1 MKDTKP
7 VNLRRYMATF
17 DVVNTTKG
25 DSGRYRCIVQ
35 SDKGVGVSN
44 YAELIVKRKCK
55 ASYHKYYNWDLNLSS
70 N

>member
-1 MKDTKP
+1 MKDTKL

-35 SDKGVGVSN
+35 SDKGVGVSS
-44 YAELIVKRKCK
+44 YAELIVKRKYSFVTVQSFFDYVRFIC
-55 ASYHKYYNWDLNLSS
+55 
-70 N
+70 

>member
-1 MKDTKP
+1 MKDTRP

-35 SDKGVGVSN
+35 SDKGVGVSS
-44 YAELIVKRKCK
+44 YAELIVKRKF
-55 ASYHKYYNWDLNLSS
+55 
-70 N
+70 